1 MLLSAALIFAACGNK
16 NTTNNTTAT
25 VKTNTV
31 VLNDAQYKN
40 ANLQIGLA
48 QKRTLS
54 AVLKLTG
61 TIDVP
66 PQNMV
71 SVSAPLGGYLKST
84 RLLPGMPVNRGEI
97 IASMEDPQYIQL
109 QQDYLTGNA
118 RLTMLNAEYE
128 RQKELNKSKAGSD
141 KILQQTESEYKI
153 QRIAQKAIE
162 EKLRLIGINPE
173 GLNENN
179 ISRSISIYSPI
190 SGFVSKVNVN
200 IGKFVNP
207 TDVLFELV
215 NPADIHLNLKVYEKD
230 LDLVHIGQ
238 KVKAWTNSNPA
249 KKYDCEV
256 ILIGKDIG
264 SERNV
269 EMHCHFNQYDKILV
283 PGMFMNAEA
292 EVKSEWDLTVPD
304 AAIIHYE
311 EKDYCFVNTAGK
323 SFELVEIKKGISQNG
338 FTAISALGTQDL
350 SHMQLVLEG
359 SHTLW
364 MVLKNGDE

>member
-1 MLLSAALIFAACGNK
+1 MLLSAAIIFAACGNK
-16 NTTNNTTAT
+16 NTPTPTAAE

-31 VLNDAQYKN
+31 VLNDAQLKN

-153 QRIAQKAIE
+153 QRIAQKAIA

-238 KVKAWTNSNPA
+238 KVKAWTNANPA
-249 KKYDCEV
+249 KKYNCEV

-264 SERNV
+264 TERNV
-269 EMHCHFNQYDKILV
+269 EMHCHFDQYDKILV

-311 EKDYCFVNTAGK
+311 EKDYCFVNTADK

-350 SHMQLVLEG
+350 SRMKIVLEG